1 MRMLIQKITGLLLF
15 LFILSF
21 ISFCLLKLVPG
32 DPVRSMLRVDDVAV
46 TNEQIQQMRAQLGLD
61 QSVFVQYGYWL
72 QNLFSLDL
80 GHSYMTARPVFSEFI
95 EKIPYTLMLTGT
107 SLLVM
112 MIISLPLGI
121 LSALYRG
128 RWTDHISRI
137 FALIGSSIPSFWLG
151 LLLIDLFAVKLRILP
166 SMGEGSWQHLI
177 LPSITLGIAMS
188 AVYVRLVRASILE
201 SSHQEFIR
209 SARARG
215 IGKKRIFTFHLMRHS
230 LIPLLTVFSE
240 SIGSL
245 LGGTV
250 MIEVLFAYPGLGK
263 WIVDAITARDYPI
276 IQGYMLFMSIFI
288 VLLNMAVEWSYR
300 YINPAIAIGQRKKG
314 ATS

>member
-1 MRMLIQKITGLLLF
+1 MRIFVQKITGLLLF
-15 LFILSF
+15 LLILSF
-21 ISFCLLKLVPG
+21 VSFCLLKLVPG

-46 TNEQIQQMRAQLGLD
+46 THDQIQQMREQLGLD
-61 QSVFVQYGYWL
+61 QSIFVQYGYWL

-80 GHSYMTARPVFSEFI
+80 GNSYMTGRPVFIEFI
-95 EKIPYTLMLTGT
+95 EKIPYTLLLTAT
-107 SLLVM
+107 SLVVM
-112 MIISLPLGI
+112 IMISLPLGI

-128 RWTDHISRI
+128 RLTDHLSRI

-166 SMGEGSWQHLI
+166 SMGEGSWQHLV

-188 AVYVRLVRASILE
+188 AVYVRLIRASILE

-215 IGKKRIFTFHLMRHS
+215 VGKQRIFTFHLMRNS

-250 MIEVLFAYPGLGK
+250 VIEVLFAYPGLGK

-288 VLLNMAVEWSYR
+288 VLLNMIVEWSYR
-300 YINPAIAIGQRKKG
+300 YINPAIGHHTKG
-314 ATS
+314 VTS

>member
-1 MRMLIQKITGLLLF
+1 MRIFVQKITGLLLF
-15 LFILSF
+15 LLILSF
-21 ISFCLLKLVPG
+21 VSFCLLKLVPG

-46 TNEQIQQMRAQLGLD
+46 THDQIQQMREQLGLD
-61 QSVFVQYGYWL
+61 QSIFVQYGYWL

-80 GHSYMTARPVFSEFI
+80 GNSYMTGRPVFIEFI
-95 EKIPYTLMLTGT
+95 EKIPYTLLLTGT
-107 SLLVM
+107 SLVVM
-112 MIISLPLGI
+112 IMISLPLGI

-128 RWTDHISRI
+128 RLTDHLSRI

-166 SMGEGSWQHLI
+166 SMGEGSWQHLV

-188 AVYVRLVRASILE
+188 AVYVRLIRASILE

-215 IGKKRIFTFHLMRHS
+215 VGKQRIFIFHLMRNS

-250 MIEVLFAYPGLGK
+250 VIEVLFAYPGLGK

-288 VLLNMAVEWSYR
+288 VLLNMIVEWSYR
-300 YINPAIAIGQRKKG
+300 YINPAIGHRTKG
-314 ATS
+314 VTS

>member
-1 MRMLIQKITGLLLF
+1 MRIFVQKITGLLLF
-15 LFILSF
+15 LLILSF
-21 ISFCLLKLVPG
+21 ISFCLLQIVPG

-46 TNEQIQQMRAQLGLD
+46 THDQIQQMREQLGLD

-80 GHSYMTARPVFSEFI
+80 GNSYMTGRPVFIEFI
-95 EKIPYTLMLTGT
+95 EKIPYTLLLTGT
-107 SLLVM
+107 SLVVM
-112 MIISLPLGI
+112 IMISLPLGI

-128 RWTDHISRI
+128 RLTDHLSRI

-166 SMGEGSWQHLI
+166 SMGEGSWQHLV

-188 AVYVRLVRASILE
+188 AVYVRLIRASILE
-201 SSHQEFIR
+201 SRHQEFIR

-215 IGKKRIFTFHLMRHS
+215 VGKQRIFTFHLMRNS

-250 MIEVLFAYPGLGK
+250 VIEVLFAYPGLGK

-288 VLLNMAVEWSYR
+288 VLLNMIVEWSYR
-300 YINPAIAIGQRKKG
+300 YINPAIGHRTKG
-314 ATS
+314 VTS